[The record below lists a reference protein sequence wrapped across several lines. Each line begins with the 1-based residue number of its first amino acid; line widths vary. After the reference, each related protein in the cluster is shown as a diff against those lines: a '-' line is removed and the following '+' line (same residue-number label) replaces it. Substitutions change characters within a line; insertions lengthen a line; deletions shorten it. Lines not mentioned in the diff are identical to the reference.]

1 MMKVY
6 NITPQVNQPSF
17 GAVYLSDGA
26 RTVLKKR
33 IKSCEDVEKIQ
44 KLLVEQKRNKEVD
57 ISLYSLDKSN
67 RLAADIKSKYPRTSF
82 QKQTKK
88 EFLSFILNKPVKFIE
103 SVCKKANAIAR
114 KVDSEIAKND
124 MIDKL

>member
-1 MMKVY
+1 MKVY
-6 NITPQVNQPSF
+6 NITLQANQQSF
-17 GAVYLSDGA
+17 GAVNLSDEA
-26 RTVLKKR
+26 KNVLKKR
-33 IKSCEDVEKIQ
+33 IKTCEDVEKLQ
-44 KLLVEQKRNKEVD
+44 KLFSEQKRNKEVD
-57 ISLYSLDKSN
+57 ISLYSLYKSN

>member
-1 MMKVY
+1 MNVY
-6 NITPQVNQPSF
+6 NITLQANQQSF
-17 GAVYLSDGA
+17 GAVNLSDEA
-26 RTVLKKR
+26 KNVLKKR
-33 IKSCEDVEKIQ
+33 IKTCEDVENLQ
-44 KLLVEQKRNKEVD
+44 KLFSEQKRNKEVD
-57 ISLYSLDKSN
+57 ISLYSLYKSN
-67 RLAADIKSKYPRTSF
+67 RLAADIKSKYPRSSF

-103 SVCKKANAIAR
+103 SVCKKANAIAS

>member
-1 MMKVY
+1 MNVY
-6 NITPQVNQPSF
+6 NITLQANQQSF

-103 SVCKKANAIAR
+103 SVCKKANAIAS
-114 KVDSEIAKND
+114 KVDSEIVKND

>member
-1 MMKVY
+1 MKVY
-6 NITPQVNQPSF
+6 NITPQVNQPNF

-57 ISLYSLDKSN
+57 ISLYSLYKSN
-67 RLAADIKSKYPRTSF
+67 RLAADIKSKYPRSSF
-82 QKQTKK
+82 KNKRKK
-88 EFLSFILNKPVKFIE
+88 NFYLLS
-103 SVCKKANAIAR
+103 
-114 KVDSEIAKND
+114 
-124 MIDKL
+124 